1 MSKEKTNYSD
11 ERFSRLSNKITKL
24 QNVRVQSPSKI
35 LDIETRID
43 NLHIESLRNIKDLD
57 HKMKFLEDE
66 LFLITRMI
74 EDSINS
80 KNSLRIKISNEIKE
94 TENKMQLI
102 FERER
107 QIIIEENAEIFKNF
121 ELKLIQIQEINNKE
135 RFNINNYVKELR
147 EVIESDIEKLKSD
160 TELLKEERLSKFS
173 LIVNSM
179 KDEFKCLNE
188 LVFYLFNFIF

>member
-1 MSKEKTNYSD
+1 MSKEKSIYTD

-24 QNVRVQSPSKI
+24 QNVKIRSPAKI
-35 LDIETRID
+35 FDIETRID
-43 NLHIESLRNIKDLD
+43 NLHIESLRNIKDLE

-66 LFLITRMI
+66 LFLITKMI

-80 KNSLRIKISNEIKE
+80 KNHLRKKISNEIKE
-94 TENKMQLI
+94 TEDKMQLL

-121 ELKLIQIQEINNKE
+121 ENKLLQMQEINNKE
-135 RFNINNYVKELR
+135 RFNINNYVKDLR
-147 EVIESDIEKLKSD
+147 DVIEGDVEKLKSD
-160 TELLKEERLSKFS
+160 TDGLKEERLKKFS

-179 KDEFKCLNE
+179 KDEFKYLND
-188 LVFYLFNFIF
+188 LVF